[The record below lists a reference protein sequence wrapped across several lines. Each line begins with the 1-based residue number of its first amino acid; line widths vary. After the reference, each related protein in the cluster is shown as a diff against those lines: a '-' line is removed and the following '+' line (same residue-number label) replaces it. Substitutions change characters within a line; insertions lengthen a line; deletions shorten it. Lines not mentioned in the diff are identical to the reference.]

1 RRPQRRCAPSPACGG
16 GLGWGN
22 ASANLDVC
30 TLPVPPAQAGE
41 GTMEPRARCSR
52 RRSSHARTRLALA
65 RGDFHRVDD
74 LGIGGAAA
82 EIAREIVPDLIVVR
96 IGMGI
101 EQLRCHQQESRRAIA
116 ALEGARLDEGLL
128 HRTERLRLRIR
139 QRFDRA
145 HLDAVDEGG
154 EVEATGDGRAV
165 HQHGAAAAHA
175 LPAALAR
182 AHQIEFALQQLDEIV
197 MRLDLGRDLLAIERE
212 ADGAAHASSSSSG
225 LLALARSA
233 RKMASGL
240 SGSSIRRTP
249 QASSMALAMAGD
261 TQKVAVSP
269 TPLAPYGPFD

>member
-1 RRPQRRCAPSPACGG
+1 MAGTCPAM
-16 GLGWGN
+16 
-22 ASANLDVC
+22 
-30 TLPVPPAQAGE
+30 
-41 GTMEPRARCSR
+41 TMWSTR
-52 RRSSHARTRLALA
+52 RRSLALA

-82 EIAREIVPDLIVVR
+82 EIAREIVPDLIFVR

-139 QRFDRA
+139 ERLDGA
-145 HLDAVDEGG
+145 HLGAVDKGG
-154 EVEATGDGRAV
+154 EVEAAGDGRAV
-165 HQHGAAAAHA
+165 DQHGAAAAHA

-182 AHQIEFALQQLDEIV
+182 AHQIKLALQQLDEIV
-197 MRLDLGRDLLAIERE
+197 MRLDLGRDLLAVERE
-212 ADGAAHASSSSSG
+212 ADGAAHASSSSG

-269 TPLAPYGPFD
+269 TPLAP